1 MNNISGVDFF
11 IMVSK
16 DTLLK
21 LAGEYGTP
29 LYVYDGDEIVR
40 HYQAL
45 YDYIDYKKHGGNEY
59 VAKRYAFSTLK
70 YFDDILLNVK
80 N

>member
-1 MNNISGVDFF
+1 
-11 IMVSK
+11 MVSK

-45 YDYIDYKKHGGNEY
+45 YDYIDYKN
-59 VAKRYAFSTLK
+59 RM
-70 YFDDILLNVK
+70 D
-80 N
+80 